1 MAQRDVAINLLTKLQ
16 DKGFKDLEKSTKKS
30 DKLLGGLS
38 KQLASTFSVV
48 AITAY
53 GKTAV
58 KAFLSEEKA
67 VRRLN
72 IALQNTSQGLKAL
85 QAEDFISNLQRTA
98 RVADDQLR
106 PALTQLINAGIDFE
120 QSQKLLKTALDVSAG
135 SGKDLQTVVIGL
147 SRAFAGNNTAL
158 TRLNL
163 GLTKAQLK
171 AASFDDIVA
180 LLTAKFAGQA
190 DAAAL
195 TYSGR
200 LAAISIAADE
210 ASETIG
216 AGLVKALDLATAS
229 STGAEIA
236 LDGVSKSL
244 QEVFV
249 GIGAIIG
256 ESRQGGLAGYF
267 ALVKEAAQSA
277 IRQGLNPFAAALDF
291 IRTKGKDALTV
302 TPTQLELVKKSIAEQ
317 KRAAELQKILAK
329 INSQIIKEQKKSDAE
344 KKRSEAVEK
353 LRKTIQ
359 YKFDIEAINQQ
370 AALRRNL
377 SASDK
382 DRLLQLIALK
392 TSDYQD
398 DEEAIKTLK
407 AATQGRYTEAM
418 ALEQM
423 YALLKAAGFAQ
434 DKTAI
439 AALAALD
446 PKIKF
451 TDNLDDVIAKLKAL
465 IEGKYTINIGATITV
480 PAIPS
485 PGTSSSAGI
494 GPGDFRKADEGRRAP
509 SEGVTPGG
517 PIIKPPAIN
526 LPGEIG
532 GEPAFAARPLFPD
545 ISAFRRFEEMGTS
558 DLRNLYGAGAVP
570 SNFDVG
576 RFRMRDEGGVT
587 VNVNVSG
594 SVISQNDLVSA
605 VTDAVY
611 QSQRTGNALVLSEI

>member
-67 VRRLN
+67 IRRLN
-72 IALQNTSQGLKAL
+72 IALENTSQGLKAV

-98 RVADDQLR
+98 RVADDELR

-135 SGKDLQTVVIGL
+135 SGKDLQTVVTGL

-171 AASFDDIVA
+171 AATFDDIVA
-180 LLTAKFAGQA
+180 LITAKFAGQA

-370 AALRRNL
+370 AALRRNIL
-377 SASDK
+377 ASDK

-398 DEEAIKTLK
+398 DEQAIKTLNS
-407 AATQGRYTEAM
+407 ATKNRYDEAM
-418 ALEQM
+418 NLENM
-423 YALLKAAGFAQ
+423 YQLLKASGFEK
-434 DKTAI
+434 DKKALAELTSKLQEPVVVKVETKITADTSGFKADI
-439 AALAALD
+439 AAAQSQIEKIQAALRVYESQVATALSPIYTD
-446 PKIKF
+446 PIF
-451 TDNLDDVIAKLKAL
+451 TKNIVEGLSISEKRLIDQFIASGSMEPLMNPFRPEVDLNPIVAQIRERERIYGQARTAYKNITPPEDLTAL
-465 IEGKYTINIGATITV
+465 TRSTAT
-480 PAIPS
+480 
-485 PGTSSSAGI
+485 
-494 GPGDFRKADEGRRAP
+494 
-509 SEGVTPGG
+509 
-517 PIIKPPAIN
+517 
-526 LPGEIG
+526 
-532 GEPAFAARPLFPD
+532 
-545 ISAFRRFEEMGTS
+545 
-558 DLRNLYGAGAVP
+558 
-570 SNFDVG
+570 
-576 RFRMRDEGGVT
+576 GGVT